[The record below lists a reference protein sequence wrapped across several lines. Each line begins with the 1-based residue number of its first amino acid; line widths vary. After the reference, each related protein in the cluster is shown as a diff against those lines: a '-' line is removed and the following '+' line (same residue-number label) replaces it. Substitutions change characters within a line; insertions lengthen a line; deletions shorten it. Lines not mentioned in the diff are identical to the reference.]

1 MPNGHYVIKLLF
13 DLTLGLRQEKFTS
26 KYEDYPSSI
35 NVFSLESNIQIS
47 NILKKSLSRK
57 DIPYIRYMSSLSHN

>member
-1 MPNGHYVIKLLF
+1 MPNGHSVIKLLF
-13 DLTLGLRQEKFTS
+13 DLTLGLHQEKFAS
-26 KYEDYPSSI
+26 KYEDYPSRI

-57 DIPYIRYMSSLSHN
+57 DIPYIKYMSSLSHN